1 MKRIRSRAC
10 SSKRMT
16 HNTGDRT
23 GRFMAGDRPNKK
35 APDEHYYYGLK
46 KGLRRFKVDIAN
58 RVWFDLWHHH
68 IDWEGFGDLS
78 WLHKR
83 RHLAI
88 LLRTL
93 TKARLELQSSGMP
106 YQLFATVHTYES
118 ASNAVYVHTP
128 NPNGTQ
134 FPCELSG
141 QPLEAMPAL
150 LAGRVDPT
158 QYQVLASLHAE
169 DTTYVI
175 QLRA

>member
-10 SSKRMT
+10 SSKRTT

-46 KGLRRFKVDIAN
+46 KGLRRFKVDIAK

-78 WLHKR
+78 WRHKR
-83 RHLAI
+83 RHLSI

-106 YQLFATVHTYES
+106 YQLFATVHTNES

-134 FPCELSG
+134 FPCDLSG

-158 QYQVLASLHAE
+158 QYQVLASHHAE